1 MEERMLFSSK
11 VNKETTALM
20 DIYLVLLVD
29 THGFHRRMKIPESVI
44 VIFAGDICSYGDL
57 SELDD
62 FNAFLGQ
69 LPHKH
74 KIMVAGNH
82 DYIAD

>member
-29 THGFHRRMKIPESVI
+29 THGFHRRMKIPENDI
-44 VIFAGDICSYGDL
+44 VIFAGD
-57 SELDD
+57 
-62 FNAFLGQ
+62 
-69 LPHKH
+69 
-74 KIMVAGNH
+74 
-82 DYIAD
+82 YIAD